1 LFDTGLN
8 IAVNESGN
16 TMAATV
22 LYRQDTQRLFC
33 FNGIDG
39 TAAYYGVGESYGAHP
54 DVVREGPDELQ
65 TIAFALSDMP

>member
-16 TMAATV
+16 IMAATV
-22 LYRQDTQRLFC
+22 LYRQDNQRLFC

-39 TAAYYGVGESYGAHP
+39 AATYDNVA
-54 DVVREGPDELQ
+54 DVN
-65 TIAFALSDMP
+65 AFRAAV